1 MTEDIGN
8 RIIENMLV
16 DAQRVWN
23 DRTFITITVPANMWL
38 SSNDRRY
45 WANKAARTKLLR
57 RLGFFEARR
66 QVRGLRF
73 ERANVYVAVA
83 YPRNGRADPPNAWP
97 AVKAILDGFTDARL
111 WDDDDSEHVVK
122 TSFTRH
128 PEPTRIQGVHALYFH
143 LTGIIA

>member
-8 RIIENMLV
+8 RIIENVLV

-45 WANKAARTKLLR
+45 WANKASRTKLLR
-57 RLGFFEARR
+57 RLGFFEARN

-73 ERANVYVAVA
+73 ERANVSVAIA

-128 PEPTRIQGVHALYFH
+128 PQPTRQKGVHVLYFH
-143 LTGIIA
+143 LTGVIA